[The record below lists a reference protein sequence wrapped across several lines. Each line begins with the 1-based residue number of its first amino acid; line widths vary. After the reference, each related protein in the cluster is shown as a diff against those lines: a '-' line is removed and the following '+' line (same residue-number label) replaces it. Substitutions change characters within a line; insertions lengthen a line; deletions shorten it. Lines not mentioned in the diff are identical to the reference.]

1 MLCNTCVFTLKSYRD
16 WETDLSV
23 PLKSQKGNYFSKIQ
37 KNAGL
42 IICDN
47 TLLWSHWPHF
57 MQPTGETW
65 TWSDESRNGN
75 TAAHGAAEKD
85 MCHSQ
90 ATKFQR
96 NREIGVQQ
104 GTERR
109 WKKQFLCSVT
119 TEQSVVWMVMSPWKH
134 WFKGCQDTGPCPA
147 GLTEIETIC
156 YLSTEWIWTHLF
168 IVTLHIL

>member
-1 MLCNTCVFTLKSYRD
+1 MLCNMCMFTLKSYRD
-16 WETDLSV
+16 WGTDLSV
-23 PLKSQKGNYFSKIQ
+23 PLKSWKGNYLSKIQ
-37 KNAGL
+37 KNSGL

-47 TLLWSHWPHF
+47 TLFCSHWPHF

-85 MCHSQ
+85 MCLSQ

-96 NREIGVQQ
+96 NREIVVPTRYRNNG
-104 GTERR
+104 RSN
-109 WKKQFLCSVT
+109 FCALSL
-119 TEQSVVWMVMSPWKH
+119 QSKVWWMAVSPWKH
-134 WFKGCQDTGPCPA
+134 WFKCWGQDEFDFKCCKDTGPCPA

-156 YLSTEWIWTHLF
+156 YLSIE
-168 IVTLHIL
+168 